1 MKNNLVIYKL
11 IFLITCGSRV
21 ISKIVKMIG
30 RGTRHCRIRHPCR
43 RACIA
48 PIVFSFRVIRH
59 LFMSIIRAI
68 STKFDLNFEPVNSN
82 CSDEKISRI
91 NPRNMSFY
99 QNVCCKEKTND
110 HQQMTP
116 NKFSKLFKVFFLYDV
131 NFNPFCFGEITGC
144 KSRNQNRR
152 IDKGDGSTGQKN
164 RSANTN
170 HDHKKHMTPY
180 QITQYF
186 QSFNHDNFS
195 NSSYLNCTT
204 NRLIVDDFKQYKS
217 KKHLFKGFNS

>member
-1 MKNNLVIYKL
+1 MRNNLVIYKL

-59 LFMSIIRAI
+59 LFMSIIRSLTSFFTLKGI
-68 STKFDLNFEPVNSN
+68 KENSQHRYNN
-82 CSDEKISRI
+82 CSLYI
-91 NPRNMSFY
+91 RNTSGN
-99 QNVCCKEKTND
+99 QNRKNQTDNSQR
-110 HQQMTP
+110 QQMTP